1 MEGNTLAT
9 SLQSLVTAIT
19 SAFSTSDLLSI
30 VTVAITAV
38 AGYVVLWF
46 GIRFII
52 RKLRSGIF
60 RGKLG

>member
-19 SAFSTSDLLSI
+19 SAFTTSDLLSI

-46 GIRFII
+46 GIKFII
-52 RKLRSGIF
+52 RKVRAGIF
-60 RGKLG
+60 RGRLG

>member
-1 MEGNTLAT
+1 MGENTLAT

-19 SAFSTSDLLSI
+19 SAFTTSDLLSI

-46 GIRFII
+46 GIKFII
-52 RKLRSGIF
+52 RKVRSGIF
-60 RGKLG
+60 RGRLG